1 MKKVETGCLLG
12 ADLDQG
18 HRAAPGRWN
27 FLNTSGKFSWKGLQ
41 LKLHRP
47 LARLSALKGRF
58 LKRLISQLT
67 CQHMRTARA
76 AEGSQCVER
85 RGSWK
90 LGKAE
95 TSQDKED
102 EGFL

>member
-1 MKKVETGCLLG
+1 
-12 ADLDQG
+12 
-18 HRAAPGRWN
+18 
-27 FLNTSGKFSWKGLQ
+27 
-41 LKLHRP
+41 
-47 LARLSALKGRF
+47 
-58 LKRLISQLT
+58 
-67 CQHMRTARA
+67 MRTARA

-90 LGKAE
+90 LGEAE